1 MNLRPPGYE
10 PGELPDCST
19 PRRRRKDSIT
29 SMPWWTWLCLGIFL
43 LALVATAVF
52 AVFAYGRVKR
62 LVASAAGIQA
72 RLDDVNLLAQ
82 EAQRK
87 QARNQE
93 HLEELRRHRARTEA
107 SIARLQV
114 LTSALSEATGH
125 PRRLKKRYLS
135 K

>member
-19 PRRRRKDSIT
+19 PRRRRKDSIRAV
-29 SMPWWTWLCLGIFL
+29 PWWTWLCLGIFL

-52 AVFAYGRVKR
+52 AVFAYGREKG
-62 LVASAAGIQA
+62 LVGSAAGIQA
-72 RLDDVNLLAQ
+72 RLDDVSLLA
-82 EAQRK
+82 EEVQRK

-93 HLEELRRHRARTEA
+93 HLEELQRHRARTQV
-107 SIARLQV
+107 SLARLQV
-114 LTSALSEATGH
+114 LTSALSEATAH
-125 PRRLKKRYLS
+125 PRGVKKRYLS

>member
-1 MNLRPPGYE
+1 
-10 PGELPDCST
+10 
-19 PRRRRKDSIT
+19 
-29 SMPWWTWLCLGIFL
+29 MPWWTWLCLGIFL

-62 LVASAAGIQA
+62 VVASTAGIQT

-125 PRRLKKRYLS
+125 PRRLKKRYLA